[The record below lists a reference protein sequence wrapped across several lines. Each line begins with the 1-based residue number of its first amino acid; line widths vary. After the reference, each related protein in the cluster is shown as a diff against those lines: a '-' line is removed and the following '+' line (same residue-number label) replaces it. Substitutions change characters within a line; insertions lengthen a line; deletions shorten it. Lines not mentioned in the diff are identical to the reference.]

1 MYNKIYM
8 LSLMCLVEKYVLIY
22 IYVTNCG
29 IVLILVYFLV
39 EGNHSN
45 LKTEDIGNL
54 YNYTSEHEKAI
65 LEMAF
70 KLDNYSTA
78 MVNTDIRISQTE
90 SLLTALTSKFIVKIK
105 DPTVQLYV
113 LMLTNLI
120 VSNSY
125 I

>member
-39 EGNHSN
+39 EGNYSN

-65 LEMAF
+65 LEMAI

-78 MVNTDIRISQTE
+78 MVNTDIRISQTKR
-90 SLLTALTSKFIVKIK
+90 LLTALTGKFIVKIK
-105 DPTVQLYV
+105 DATVQLYV

-120 VSNSY
+120 VINSY

>member
-1 MYNKIYM
+1 
-8 LSLMCLVEKYVLIY
+8 MCLVEKYVLIY

-39 EGNHSN
+39 EGNYSN

-65 LEMAF
+65 LEMAI
-70 KLDNYSTA
+70 KLDNYSTD

-90 SLLTALTSKFIVKIK
+90 RLLTALTSKFIVKIK
-105 DPTVQLYV
+105 DPTVQLHV